1 MKVAL
6 IMQHI
11 DTSRGGAETSLVQY
25 ATHLARR
32 GCQVHIYTT
41 SPVKLSDGIVVHT
54 IACRCPLR
62 ALRSLSF
69 SRRVAK
75 LLRHKHFN
83 IVHAVTPTPGA
94 DIYQPRGGIA
104 RQTVQRNI
112 AARTGRASRVLK
124 RLSIA
129 GNLNRRLMLQLEDQI
144 CRSPDRP
151 VIAAVSDYV
160 ARQLRDEYGLGPP
173 RVRVIFNGVDVQQAD
188 PQQAAEQRSRIRQRL
203 GLGPET
209 VVALFVAHNF
219 KLKGLQS
226 AIRALVGVR
235 QRANSP
241 TKLVVV
247 GRDDP
252 RPYRRLARRLGVADQ
267 VLFAGSLHS
276 TTFMYYA
283 ADLLVHPTFHD
294 ACSRVVLEA
303 LVCGLPVV
311 TTRDNGAAEVIRDGQ
326 EGYVVDSGHDV
337 AGLVGVWC
345 CLMDPEARLT
355 CSRQAVK
362 RRQELSME
370 RHVAEMLELYRQVGR
385 GEGGEQ

>member
-25 ATHLARR
+25 ATHLARG

-41 SPVKLSDGIVVHT
+41 SPVKLSGGVVVHT
-54 IACRCPLR
+54 VACRCPLR
-62 ALRSLSF
+62 AARTLSF
-69 SRRVAK
+69 TRRVAK
-75 LLRHKHFN
+75 CLRHKHFD
-83 IVHAVTPTPGA
+83 IVHALTPTPGA

-104 RQTVQRNI
+104 RQTVRRNI
-112 AARTGRASRVLK
+112 AARSGWTGRVLK
-124 RLSIA
+124 RLAIA
-129 GNLNRRLMLQLEDQI
+129 GNLNRRLTLRLEDQI

-160 ARQLRDEYGLGPP
+160 ARQIRDEYGLGPP
-173 RVRVIFNGVDVQQAD
+173 RVRVIFNGVDVQRAD
-188 PQQAAEQRSRIRQRL
+188 PQQAAEQRRRIRQRL
-203 GLGPET
+203 GLAPET
-209 VVALFVAHNF
+209 VAALFVAHNF
-219 KLKGLQS
+219 RLKGLQS

-235 QRANSP
+235 HRATSP
-241 TKLVVV
+241 AKLVVV
-247 GRDDP
+247 GRDNP
-252 RPYRRLARRLGVADQ
+252 RPYRRLARRLGVADH
-267 VLFAGSLHS
+267 VLFAGSIQS
-276 TTFMYYA
+276 IANMYHA
-283 ADLLVHPTFHD
+283 ADLVVHPTFHD

-337 AGLVGVWC
+337 AGLIDVWC
-345 CLMDPEARLT
+345 SLMDPEARLR
-355 CSRQAVK
+355 CSREAVK
-362 RRQELSME
+362 RRRELSME